1 MTLCTNNTPST
12 NEYTGN
18 GAITEYSIT
27 FQYYSQSDIFVAF
40 YDTATEAWV
49 SVSNSNWSFLNP
61 TVIKFNTAPA
71 DNQRILI
78 YRCTDIDPLPA
89 EFFPGTSI
97 KAADLNN
104 NFFVMKSA
112 IEEIHTQGVSN
123 DTLAQSAKATA
134 DAANT
139 KADNAVATA
148 NTAST
153 NASSAVTTANTADTN
168 ATNAVNTA
176 NTALSTANTA
186 VTTANTA
193 NTTATNALNVANTK
207 TATEISPNPPSNPS
221 PGNIWYDSDTGKAFI
236 YYQDSNSS
244 QWVEISPPLEA
255 DYSFPGSGVVR
266 SVSDRLKDY
275 VSVKDF
281 GAVGDGVTDD
291 TVALRTALQ
300 TGKPVDGLG
309 LTYLITSTITVGN
322 LKSFKNATVT
332 YPNLGNQSS
341 GQVLRITNGDFVLDT
356 VKIIYGDTPFRS
368 TSGPNGGLNQY
379 QGVRVE
385 GVGTRPSNFT
395 LRDCLFTG
403 DGSGTHVLIASCDDF
418 SVTGCHVYD
427 SKAQDSLGTA
437 DQLQA
442 FSILNCSR
450 YTISDSTVR
459 NLLTY
464 ETRPF
469 ANTGVNTQNTYTNI
483 HTRGFVNSMGSDY
496 SVVGCHATLVDQGFD
511 VTGSGVNTRWVFT
524 GCTAYKCGA
533 VGFKAANG
541 PSFGMFSD
549 CIAKEVG
556 LYSFLA
562 SSNNDLTDHDVA
574 RYISINNCKAID
586 AGTATSLDW
595 DFLGNGSK
603 AFAVLSGNTSDTN
616 FLPLR
621 VEIHGCSVYQENS
634 TVNTAFFSTQV
645 LPDIAP
651 GDTFG
656 DKPLG
661 TVLRDCS
668 AYATT
673 PGVITT
679 RFSGPIG
686 PVLCNVLLGNSVN
699 ITSYAGSWFAI
710 PFGSEISDAFNMH
723 NNASSPERVYIREPG
738 FYTVDCN
745 VVTTE
750 RPDNL
755 ALRLKKGGNEV
766 KTGWAS
772 ERGLDQGIPNGID
785 LSWTG
790 YIDSPTHLTV
800 EILSFFGNEF
810 PGTTTLELFG
820 DRTMITV
827 TRLS

>member
-1 MTLCTNNTPST
+1 MAQVQNQYVGDGATRLYSFTFPYIDENDIQVRLDNVATT
-12 NEYTGN
+12 EYTLAN
-18 GAITEYSIT
+18 
-27 FQYYSQSDIFVAF
+27 
-40 YDTATEAWV
+40 ATTIE
-49 SVSNSNWSFLNP
+49 
-61 TVIKFNTAPA
+61 FNTAPG
-71 DNQRILI
+71 DGVIILI
-78 YRCTDIDPLPA
+78 RRQTSLEQIA
-89 EFFPGTSI
+89 EFFPGSAI
-97 KAADLNN
+97 RAQDLND
-104 NFFVMKSA
+104 NFTQTLYAVQEFGDGQDPDKDKLPLNGGTMLGPIVFSDNQQGLGTQVSPTPPVNAQDGDTWWDTVSGKTFV
-112 IEEIHTQGVSN
+112 
-123 DTLAQSAKATA
+123 
-134 DAANT
+134 
-139 KADNAVATA
+139 
-148 NTAST
+148 
-153 NASSAVTTANTADTN
+153 
-168 ATNAVNTA
+168 
-176 NTALSTANTA
+176 
-186 VTTANTA
+186 
-193 NTTATNALNVANTK
+193 
-207 TATEISPNPPSNPS
+207 
-221 PGNIWYDSDTGKAFI
+221 
-236 YYQDSNSS
+236 YYQDVDSS
-244 QWVEISPPLEA
+244 QWVVSSPDA
-255 DYSFPGSGVVR
+255 DLDAYIYPSGTAR
-266 SVSDRLKDY
+266 QITDRLTDY
-275 VSVKDF
+275 VSPKDF
-281 GAVGDGVTDD
+281 GAVGDGVADD
-291 TVALRTALQ
+291 TAALSSALQ

-332 YPNLGNQSS
+332 YPDLGNQSD

-356 VKIIYGDTPFRS
+356 VKIIYGDSPLRT

-385 GVGTRPSNFT
+385 GDGTRPSNFT

-403 DGSGTHVLIASCDDF
+403 DGSGTHVFIVSCDDF

-427 SKAQDSLGTA
+427 SKAQDPLGTD

-450 YTISDSTVR
+450 YTISNSTVR

-464 ETRPF
+464 ETRAF
-469 ANTGVNTQNTYTNI
+469 ASTGVNTENTYTNI
-483 HTRGFVNSMGSDY
+483 NTRGFVNSMGSDY

-511 VTGSGVNTRWVFT
+511 VTGSGVNTRWIFSA
-524 GCTAYKCGA
+524 CTAYKCGA
-533 VGFKAANG
+533 IGFKAANG

-562 SSNNDLTDHDVA
+562 SSNNDLNDHDTA

-586 AGTATSLDW
+586 AGTASSLDW

-603 AFAVLSGNTSDTN
+603 AFAALAGDTSDTN

-621 VEIHGCSVYQENS
+621 VEMHGCSVIQENS
-634 TVNTAFFSTQV
+634 TVSIAFHSTQV
-645 LPDIAP
+645 LPDIAD

-668 AYATT
+668 AYATS
-673 PGVITT
+673 PGAITT

-686 PVLCNVLLGNSVN
+686 PVFCNVGLGNSVD

-710 PFGSEISDAFNMH
+710 PFGSEISDSFNMH
-723 NNASSPERVYIREPG
+723 STNNPERVYVREPG
-738 FYTVDCN
+738 IYTVDCN
-745 VVTTE
+745 VATSE

-766 KTGWAS
+766 TTGWAS
-772 ERGLDQGIPNGID
+772 ERGLDQGIPNGIH

-790 YIDSPTHLTV
+790 YIDSPTFLSV

-827 TRLS
+827 TRIS

>member
-61 TVIKFNTAPA
+61 TVIQFNTAPA

-89 EFFPGTSI
+89 EFFPGNSI

-112 IEEIHTQGVSN
+112 IEEINTQAGSS
-123 DTLAQSAKATA
+123 DTLAQSAKSTA

-139 KADNAVATA
+139 A
-148 NTAST
+148 
-153 NASSAVTTANTADTN
+153 

-186 VTTANTA
+186 DTN
-193 NTTATNALNVANTK
+193 ATNALNVANNA

-221 PGNIWYDSDTGKAFI
+221 PGNVWFDSDTGKTFI
-236 YYQDSNSS
+236 YYQDSDSA
-244 QWVEISPPLEA
+244 QWVNLSPPF
-255 DYSFPGSGVVR
+255 DPGYSLPGSGVVR
-266 SVSDRLKDY
+266 DVNDRLKDY

-281 GAVGDGVTDD
+281 GAVGDGVADD
-291 TVALRTALQ
+291 TAALRAALQ

-332 YPNLGNQSS
+332 YPDLGNQSD

-356 VKIIYGDTPFRS
+356 VKIIYGDSPFRS
-368 TSGPNGGLNQY
+368 TSGPNGGLNDY

-385 GVGTRPSNFT
+385 GDGTRPSNFT

-403 DGSGTHVLIASCDDF
+403 DGSGTHVFIVSCDDF

-427 SKAQDSLGTA
+427 SKAQDPLGTD
-437 DQLQA
+437 DQLQG

-450 YTISDSTVR
+450 YTISNSTAR

-464 ETRPF
+464 ETRAF
-469 ANTGVNTQNTYTNI
+469 ASTGVNTENTYTNI
-483 HTRGFVNSMGSDY
+483 NTRGFVNSMGSDY

-524 GCTAYKCGA
+524 ACTAYKCGA
-533 VGFKAANG
+533 TGFKAANG
-541 PSFGMFSD
+541 ISFGMFSD

-562 SSNNDLTDHDVA
+562 SSNNDLNDHDVA
-574 RYISINNCKAID
+574 RYISMNNCKAID
-586 AGTATSLDW
+586 AGTASSLDW

-603 AFAVLSGNTSDTN
+603 AYAVLAGNTSDTN

-621 VEIHGCSVYQENS
+621 VEMHGCSVYQENS
-634 TVNTAFFSTQV
+634 TVDTAFFSNQI
-645 LPDIAP
+645 LPDITTGAN
-651 GDTFG
+651 FG

-673 PGVITT
+673 PGVINT

-710 PFGSEISDAFNMH
+710 PFGSEISDPFNMH

-745 VVTTE
+745 VVTSE

-766 KTGWAS
+766 KTSWAS

-790 YIDSPTHLTV
+790 YIDSPTHLII